1 LVVSPNDFKKIFVG
15 GQVQSGTQYVPAV
28 YVSTDGGKN
37 WTTHK
42 LSSKRGAIYAI
53 AVDPKNNDI
62 VYAGGEE
69 QQTYQ
74 GILFKSVNGAKGWT
88 KIGGNIK
95 EDIYAIGINPASP
108 SIVYVG
114 TWSGVYKSVNS
125 GSSWKKTSLTSS
137 IKCLKVYPK
146 NPKIVFAGG
155 YDGIFY
161 SSDRGTNWVQANKGL
176 VVYNANC
183 FDWDTKSKI
192 MYAGTNGGGVYKNK
206 KLLKKIK

>member
-1 LVVSPNDFKKIFVG
+1 MVSPNDFKKIFVG
-15 GQVQSGTQYVPAV
+15 GQVQSGAQYVPAV
-28 YVSTDGGKN
+28 YVSSNGGN
-37 WTTHK
+37 TWTTHK
-42 LSSKRGAIYAI
+42 LSTKRGIVYAV
-53 AVDPKNNDI
+53 AVDPKNDNI

-74 GILFKSVNGAKGWT
+74 GILFKSVNSGKDWT

-95 EDIYAIGINPASP
+95 ADIYAISIDPISP

-125 GSSWKKTSLTSS
+125 GSSWNKTSLTSS

-155 YDGIFY
+155 YSGIFY
-161 SSDRGTNWVQANKGL
+161 SSDRGTNWVEANKGL
-176 VVYNANC
+176 AVYEVNC
-183 FDWDTKSKI
+183 IDWDTKSKI
-192 MYAGTNGGGVYKNK
+192 IYIGTDGGSVYKNT
-206 KLLKKIK
+206 KLLKRIK